1 MSNIYLIH
9 RVSVIQRRDTKDIKD
24 DDNDNDDNDKTVE
37 DVTSSFEV
45 LTARPSDATKH
56 CDDIPD
62 IQKRISSTDSD
73 FATLSERFGN
83 LTYLALS
90 KPLPQL
96 NSGSTQRFF
105 GPKLF

>member
-1 MSNIYLIH
+1 MSNIHLIH

-24 DDNDNDDNDKTVE
+24 GDNDNDDDKIAE

-45 LTARPSDATKH
+45 LTARPSDATKC

-73 FATLSERFGN
+73 FATLSERFGD
-83 LTYLALS
+83 LTYL
-90 KPLPQL
+90 
-96 NSGSTQRFF
+96 
-105 GPKLF
+105 